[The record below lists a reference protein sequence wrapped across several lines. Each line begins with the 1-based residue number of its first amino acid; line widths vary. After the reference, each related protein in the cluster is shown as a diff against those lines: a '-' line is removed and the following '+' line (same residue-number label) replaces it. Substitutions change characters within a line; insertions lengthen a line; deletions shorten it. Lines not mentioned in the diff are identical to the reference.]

1 MKEFNEELS
10 QKNNPESTGFFTKVR
25 LLGWFGVMFRDEKIK
40 VGVFG
45 PVGRM
50 GSDVIK
56 QLKNDND
63 FQIINIC
70 EKRS

>member
-1 MKEFNEELS
+1 MK
-10 QKNNPESTGFFTKVR
+10 
-25 LLGWFGVMFRDEKIK
+25 KIK

-70 EKRS
+70 EKKVTELLGKKLTDL